1 MCEQSLAFIVEGVP
15 QAQGSMKSF
24 GRGRVVHSNPKLTA
38 WRTKVLAKAVSEA
51 RTQKWNPR
59 PDTPLKITAYFYLAR
74 PKHTKYGAYPAG
86 TPDLD
91 KLQRAIGDAL
101 SPKYG
106 MKSIADDARIVKWD
120 ARKYWVNT
128 GGKPGVYIEI
138 ETLEN

>member
-1 MCEQSLAFIVEGVP
+1 MSEQSLAFVVEGVP
-15 QAQGSMKSF
+15 QAQGSMRSF
-24 GRGRVVHSNPKLTA
+24 GRGRMTHSNPKLTA
-38 WRTKVLAKAVSEA
+38 WRTRVLTIAVSEA
-51 RTQKWNPR
+51 RTQKWNPH
-59 PDTPLKITAYFYLAR
+59 PDTSLKVTAYFFFER

-86 TPDLD
+86 KPDLD

-106 MKSIADDARIVKWD
+106 TKIIADDARIVKWD

-128 GGKPGVYIEI
+128 GGKPGVYIRI